1 MDGFIGLVVILP
13 LLVFAGWFLMKSAML
28 YLGRDWPKG
37 WVGLF
42 WISVMLGIGFGFWCS
57 GFAEWDAMRFRRLPI
72 PIEYKHPQDGWIPL
86 EFPVY
91 IRSMVLGADF
101 VLGFMMAMFPVT
113 AAMRIAEFMDES
125 RRIKSVKA
133 NQPNPISDDTP

>member
-13 LLVFAGWFLMKSAML
+13 LLVFAGWVLKKSAML

-42 WISVMLGIGFGFWCS
+42 WISVMLGIGFGVWCS

-91 IRSMVLGADF
+91 IRSMVLGTDF
-101 VLGFMMAMFPVT
+101 VLGFMMVMFPIS

-125 RRIKSVKA
+125 RRIKSVRV
-133 NQPNPISDDTP
+133 NQPKPISDDTP

>member
-13 LLVFAGWFLMKSAML
+13 LLVFAGWVLKKSAML

-42 WISVMLGIGFGFWCS
+42 WISVMLGMGFGVWCS

-91 IRSMVLGADF
+91 IRSIALGTDF
-101 VLGFMMAMFPVT
+101 VLGFMMAMFPIT

-125 RRIKSVKA
+125 RHIKSVKV

>member
-13 LLVFAGWFLMKSAML
+13 LLVFAGWVLKKSAML

-42 WISVMLGIGFGFWCS
+42 WISVMLGIGFGVWCS

-91 IRSMVLGADF
+91 IRSMVLGTDF
-101 VLGFMMAMFPVT
+101 VLGFMMVMFPIT

>member
-1 MDGFIGLVVILP
+1 
-13 LLVFAGWFLMKSAML
+13 
-28 YLGRDWPKG
+28 
-37 WVGLF
+37 
-42 WISVMLGIGFGFWCS
+42 
-57 GFAEWDAMRFRRLPI
+57 
-72 PIEYKHPQDGWIPL
+72 
-86 EFPVY
+86 
-91 IRSMVLGADF
+91 MVLGADF